1 MNLKIITT
9 KDGSNTLLREDLD
22 EIYHS
27 RNGAL
32 SESVHVFIEAGLQ
45 YKSETQAQI
54 NILEV
59 GLGTGLNL
67 LLTID
72 WFLKQNQDF
81 EIYYYAT
88 EPYPISWELIQ
99 NLGYQNLDTLPQT
112 QELFGQVAQAN
123 WETEIKILD
132 NFIIFKTQNPIQDI
146 NTNKDFELVYFDAF
160 APEKQAEMWEKKVFE
175 KIYKQLAPQGCL
187 VTYSAKGQ
195 LKRDLKTCGFEV
207 QSLPGPNRKREMTR
221 ALK

>member
-32 SESVHVFIEAGLQ
+32 SESIHVFIEAGLK
-45 YKSETQAQI
+45 YKAKLQNKI
-54 NILEV
+54 KVLEV

-72 WFLKQNQDF
+72 WFLRQDEDF
-81 EIYYYAT
+81 EIEYFGT

-99 NLGYQNLDTLPQT
+99 ELGYQNIEVLAKT
-112 QELFGQVAQAN
+112 QELFIQACQGD
-123 WETEIKILD
+123 WETNIKLTD
-132 NFIIFKTQNPIQDI
+132 NFTLFKSQKAVQDI
-146 NTNKDFELVYFDAF
+146 DTNLVFDVVYFDAF
-160 APEKQAEMWEKKVFE
+160 APEKQSEMWEKSVFE
-175 KIYKQLAPQGCL
+175 KIYQQLNSNACL

-195 LKRDLKTCGFEV
+195 LKRDLKSCGFEV
-207 QSLPGPNRKREMTR
+207 ESLPGPNRKREMTR
-221 ALK
+221 GLK